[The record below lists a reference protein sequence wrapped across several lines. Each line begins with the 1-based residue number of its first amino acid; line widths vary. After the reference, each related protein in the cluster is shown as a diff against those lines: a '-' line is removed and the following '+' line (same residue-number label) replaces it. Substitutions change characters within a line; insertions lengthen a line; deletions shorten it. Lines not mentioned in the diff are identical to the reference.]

1 MDDRVVSVGCPRS
14 DRRCGGRR
22 GGGGRPRGRRTP
34 GLARRWLWRNAPQ
47 NPPGPVFAGWS
58 YGWPSPRGGAAR
70 SASEC
75 TPRAPSG
82 RRGVVGGRER
92 GAGLRDVGRPL
103 PEVPAKPPSVSRS
116 WIRGTHV
123 SGGRADGR
131 VRLGHA
137 LSPGFQHVPPKCPP
151 CLCPLR
157 GRETARGASRQAG
170 EGTSCQVRRGGKD
183 RDTPRDS
190 GRPAWRPK
198 DGDTHG
204 QTRDGRRLFPARAT
218 RPKHVPH
225 SSIIPSARLSFPGFL
240 ITRRD
245 RLFSGSCDHA

>member
-1 MDDRVVSVGCPRS
+1 M
-14 DRRCGGRR
+14 RRAP
-22 GGGGRPRGRRTP
+22 GGRPASG
-34 GLARRWLWRNAPQ
+34 
-47 NPPGPVFAGWS
+47 PPHT
-58 YGWPSPRGGAAR
+58 GA
-70 SASEC
+70 S
-75 TPRAPSG
+75 
-82 RRGVVGGRER
+82 R
-92 GAGLRDVGRPL
+92 GAGSGGTPRRSRPGPCSQDGPTAGPLREAGRHDRRPNAPRGLRQDEGASSVGASGVQGCVMRAGHCRRCQPSPPL
-103 PEVPAKPPSVSRS
+103 SRAH
-116 WIRGTHV
+116 G
-123 SGGRADGR
+123 SGAHTCREGRADGR

-157 GRETARGASRQAG
+157 GREIARGASRRAG

-190 GRPAWRPK
+190 GRPAQRPN
-198 DGDTHG
+198 DGETHG